1 MDIDLL
7 SKMVKEL
14 ILDNDKVALP
24 GLGSFVAEIVPS
36 TFSDKG
42 YTINPPYRRLY
53 FRSRI
58 SEGDE
63 LVSFYAKTNNVDME
77 IAESVLTDFLT
88 ELKSVLFQK
97 KTVVFPGLG
106 RMRATKENTIFFIA
120 DEDLDIYP
128 DGFALESISLKAH
141 KETPEEVS
149 GVMSE
154 LKAYIAEKPAET
166 EEGPLDLDLP
176 VVPEVQPEPESS
188 PQEETEPQG
197 EPESAPEVELVS
209 ESSPQSEVDVV
220 QQPEPQEQVM
230 ESETESV
237 APETTPMS
245 VASAPEA
252 ETAPETAQE
261 AETAPE
267 TTPETTPDTEVAE
280 EPKTVAEAVVAAE
293 IEPEAKPKKKRSPG
307 KIFLIIFLSLLIT
320 AVLLLVA
327 FILVSRFCPELLDSI
342 LYSAE
347 ELEVINYRNQ

>member
-176 VVPEVQPEPESS
+176 AVPKAQPEPESS

-220 QQPEPQEQVM
+220 QRPEPQEQVM

-245 VASAPEA
+245 VASAPE
-252 ETAPETAQE
+252 TAQE
-261 AETAPE
+261 AETA
-267 TTPETTPDTEVAE
+267 PETTPDTEVAE
-280 EPKTVAEAVVAAE
+280 EPKTVAETVVAAE

-307 KIFLIIFLSLLIT
+307 KVVLIIFLSLLIA

-327 FILVSRFCPELLDSI
+327 FILVSRFCPEWLDSI

>member
-53 FRSRI
+53 FRSRM

-63 LVSFYAKTNNVDME
+63 LISFYAKTNNVDME
-77 IAESVLTDFLT
+77 IAEKVLTDFLA
-88 ELKSVLFQK
+88 ELRAVLFQK

-106 RMRATKENTIFFIA
+106 RMRATKENTIFFVA

-176 VVPEVQPEPESS
+176 AVPEVQPEPESS
-188 PQEETEPQG
+188 PQVETEPQG

-220 QQPEPQEQVM
+220 QQPEPQEQVI

-245 VASAPEA
+245 VASAPEG

-267 TTPETTPDTEVAE
+267 TKPDTEGAE
-280 EPKTVAEAVVAAE
+280 EPKTVAETVVAAE
-293 IEPEAKPKKKRSPG
+293 IEPETKPKKKRSPG
-307 KIFLIIFLSLLIT
+307 KIVLIIFLSLLIT

-327 FILVSRFCPELLDSI
+327 FILVSRFCPEWLDSI

>member
-77 IAESVLTDFLT
+77 IAERVLSDFLT

-106 RMRATKENTIFFIA
+106 RMRATKENTIFFVA

-154 LKAYIAEKPAET
+154 LKAYIAEKPSET
-166 EEGPLDLDLP
+166 EDGPLDLDLP
-176 VVPEVQPEPESS
+176 VVPEVQPDLEPE
-188 PQEETEPQG
+188 PVIQE
-197 EPESAPEVELVS
+197 SNEVI
-209 ESSPQSEVDVV
+209 
-220 QQPEPQEQVM
+220 QQPEPEDSVM
-230 ESETESV
+230 KSETESV

-252 ETAPETAQE
+252 ETAPETK
-261 AETAPE
+261 
-267 TTPETTPDTEVAE
+267 PDTEGTE
-280 EPKTVAEAVVAAE
+280 EPKTVAETVVAAE
-293 IEPEAKPKKKRSPG
+293 IEPEAKPKKKRRPG

>member
-77 IAESVLTDFLT
+77 IAERVLTDFLT

-154 LKAYIAEKPAET
+154 LKAYIAEKPEET

-176 VVPEVQPEPESS
+176 AVPEVQPEPESS
-188 PQEETEPQG
+188 PQVETEPQG

-209 ESSPQSEVDVV
+209 ESSPQSDVDVV

-230 ESETESV
+230 KSETESMV
-237 APETTPMS
+237 PETTPMS

-267 TTPETTPDTEVAE
+267 TKPDTEVAE

>member
-77 IAESVLTDFLT
+77 IAERVLTDFLT

-106 RMRATKENTIFFIA
+106 RMRATKENTIFFVA

-154 LKAYIAEKPAET
+154 LKAYIAEKPSET
-166 EEGPLDLDLP
+166 EDGPLDLDLP
-176 VVPEVQPEPESS
+176 VVPEVQPDLEPEPVSQEEFEAQVEPEPVLQVEPES
-188 PQEETEPQG
+188 
-197 EPESAPEVELVS
+197 EPEPVIQESNEVI
-209 ESSPQSEVDVV
+209 
-220 QQPEPQEQVM
+220 QQPEPEDSVM
-230 ESETESV
+230 KSETESV

-252 ETAPETAQE
+252 ETAPETK
-261 AETAPE
+261 
-267 TTPETTPDTEVAE
+267 PDTEGTE
-280 EPKTVAEAVVAAE
+280 EPKTVAETVVAAE
-293 IEPEAKPKKKRSPG
+293 IEPEAKPKKKRRPG

>member
-77 IAESVLTDFLT
+77 IAERVLTDFLT

-176 VVPEVQPEPESS
+176 AVPKAQPEPESS

-220 QQPEPQEQVM
+220 QRPEPQEQVM

-245 VASAPEA
+245 VASAPE
-252 ETAPETAQE
+252 TAQE
-261 AETAPE
+261 AETA
-267 TTPETTPDTEVAE
+267 PETTPDTEVAE
-280 EPKTVAEAVVAAE
+280 EPKTVAETVVAAE

-307 KIFLIIFLSLLIT
+307 KVVLIIFLSLLIA

-327 FILVSRFCPELLDSI
+327 FILVSRFCPEWLDSI